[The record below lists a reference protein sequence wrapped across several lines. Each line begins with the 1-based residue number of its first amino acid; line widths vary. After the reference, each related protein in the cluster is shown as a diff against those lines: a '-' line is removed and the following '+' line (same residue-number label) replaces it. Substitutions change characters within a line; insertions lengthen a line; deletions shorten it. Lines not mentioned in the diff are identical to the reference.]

1 MSEVV
6 HVLQQELQTY
16 LTKLFPNE
24 SDSLTEG
31 HLSNCN
37 SCVARLT
44 EWDEFFETLREM
56 PPVRPDGKREQ
67 RRNPRFATDG
77 SGVLQILN
85 PFSVEFSAVR
95 ITDVSKDGMRIH
107 IATPV
112 QRGSFVKV
120 RMKTSLFFG
129 KSRYCE
135 PAPDGFFYVG
145 IHLHDFFAPLP
156 LGVKSHQ

>member
-6 HVLQQELQTY
+6 HVLQHELQTY

-37 SCVARLT
+37 PCVARLT
-44 EWDEFFETLREM
+44 EWDDFSEALREM
-56 PPVRPDGKREQ
+56 QAARPDGKREQ

-95 ITDVSKDGMRIH
+95 ITDVSKDGMRVH

-112 QRGSFVKV
+112 QRGSHVKV
-120 RMKTSLFFG
+120 RMRTSLFFG
-129 KSRYCE
+129 ESRYCE
-135 PAPDGFFYVG
+135 PAADGFFYVG
-145 IHLHDFFAPLP
+145 IHLHEFFAPLP